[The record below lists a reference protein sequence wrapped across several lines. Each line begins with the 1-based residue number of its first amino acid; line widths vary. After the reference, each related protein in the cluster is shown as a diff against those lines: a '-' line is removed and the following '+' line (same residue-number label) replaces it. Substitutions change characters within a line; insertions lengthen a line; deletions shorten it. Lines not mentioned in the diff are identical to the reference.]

1 MSKNK
6 YLYNLLNKEYQIFI
20 RNSQN
25 LEEKFIIKFGYIK
38 FILFIIIF
46 VLSSLLVSTVLVRYI
61 LGKYLDP
68 THLETIN
75 KDRLKKIYGTLNIL
89 EKKVSNQNEF
99 IKTLQQS
106 LNKNTGNTPIPIMT
120 YKGCVH
126 DEAINSFPSSHTLDK
141 ETYVKTEKE
150 TKLPYNNTYA
160 EDHRE
165 IEGHL
170 KCDYKSVINKID
182 RLQNANKEKEM
193 LFDLKYNNLKDTSFI
208 PPVKGIIIS
217 HMDFYSEHYGID
229 IVAKKDE
236 VVKSIDNGM
245 VIFTGWTIEGGNI
258 IVIQHKKNLITIYK
272 HNSQLLK
279 KAGNFVS
286 KGDAIA
292 IIGNSGDF
300 STGPHLHF
308 EMWHNGDPINP
319 QDYIIF

>member
-1 MSKNK
+1 M
-6 YLYNLLNKEYQIFI
+6 FI
-20 RNSQN
+20 
-25 LEEKFIIKFGYIK
+25 
-38 FILFIIIF
+38 
-46 VLSSLLVSTVLVRYI
+46 STVLVRYI

-75 KDRLKKIYGTLNIL
+75 KERLKKLYGTLNIL
-89 EKKVSNQNEF
+89 EKKVLNQNEF

-106 LNKNTGNTPIPIMT
+106 LSKNTGNTPIPIMT
-120 YKGCVH
+120 YKDNVH
-126 DEAINSFPSSHTLDK
+126 HEAIKSFPSSATM
-141 ETYVKTEKE
+141 KTEKE
-150 TKLPYNNTYA
+150 KKLPYNNTYT

-170 KCDYKSVINKID
+170 KSDYKSMVNKID
-182 RLQNANKEKEM
+182 KFKNANKEKEM
-193 LFDLKYNNLKDTSFI
+193 LFNLKYNNLKYTSFI

-245 VIFTGWTIEGGNI
+245 VIFTGWTVESGNI
-258 IVIQHKKNLITIYK
+258 IVIQHKKNLVTIYK

-279 KAGNFVS
+279 KTGDFIR

-308 EMWHNGDPINP
+308 EMWHNGSPINP